1 MKISDKGIELIKISE
16 GCRLTAYKCSAGVWT
31 IGYGHTTGVKR
42 GATIT
47 ETIAHNYLIG
57 DIRMVET
64 QLDRLCAK
72 NNVHLTQGQWDAL
85 VSFVFNLGI
94 GALEQ
99 STLWRMVIA
108 NPNDKAIAAQFRRWV
123 YAGGKRQKG
132 LVDRREK
139 EIKLYYSHE

>member
-1 MKISDKGIELIKISE
+1 MKISDKGIELIKTSE

-31 IGYGHTTGVKR
+31 IGYGHTTGVKS

-47 ETIAHNYLIG
+47 ETIAHNYLID

-94 GALEQ
+94 GALER

-132 LVDRREK
+132 LVERREK